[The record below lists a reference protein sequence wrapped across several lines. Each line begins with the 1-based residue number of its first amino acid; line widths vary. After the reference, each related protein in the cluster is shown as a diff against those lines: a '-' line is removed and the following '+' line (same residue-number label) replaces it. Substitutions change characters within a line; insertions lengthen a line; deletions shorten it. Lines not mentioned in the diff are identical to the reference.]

1 MIEERRKG
9 AEDLL
14 RFTVPIPAL
23 NNSPQL
29 KEFFRVSLCDLPS
42 PGKLPCTASLL
53 TSYIP
58 DPSPAELCLLQGG
71 EVTRPSE
78 VFRDLQILPPP
89 LIPTPP
95 PDEARLL
102 QPLPTE
108 RRGQEELE
116 VPGISGSGKEQALL
130 KNLREKH
137 RGGQSYHPP
146 GDGL

>member
-29 KEFFRVSLCDLPS
+29 KEFFR
-42 PGKLPCTASLL
+42 
-53 TSYIP
+53 
-58 DPSPAELCLLQGG
+58 GG

-78 VFRDLQILPPP
+78 VSRDLQILPPP

-95 PDEARLL
+95 SDEARLL
-102 QPLPTE
+102 QPLPVE
-108 RRGQEELE
+108 RRGQGELE
-116 VPGISGSGKEQALL
+116 VSVDPLPFSPAQAALDLL
-130 KNLREKH
+130 FRPQPYPH
-137 RGGQSYHPP
+137 R
-146 GDGL
+146 

>member
-29 KEFFRVSLCDLPS
+29 KEFFRVSLSALPS
-42 PGKLPCTASLL
+42 PEQFPSLPAMFL
-53 TSYIP
+53 TL
-58 DPSPAELCLLQGG
+58 SPAGLCLLQGG

-78 VFRDLQILPPP
+78 ASRDLRILPPP

-95 PDEARLL
+95 PEEARLL
-102 QPLPTE
+102 QPLPAE
-108 RRGQEELE
+108 RRGREELE
-116 VPGISGSGKEQALL
+116 APGILGSGKGWGL
-130 KNLREKH
+130 KNL
-137 RGGQSYHPP
+137 GGGRSVIFFSELRLLSY
-146 GDGL
+146 